1 MPIRHIHL
9 RVHSEYSLR
18 DSTIRIP
25 EKPEY
30 GDPGHAKHANLVSRA
45 VELGL
50 PALALTDDSNLFAQ
64 IKLYRAAEKVGIKSI
79 IGCDVWI
86 ANPED
91 ALRPD
96 RLTLLC
102 RDHAGY
108 LNLTRLVSRAWLEG
122 QHAGRA
128 QLQSDWLEGSATGL
142 IAIAGRDSACG
153 RLLTARRER
162 DGSAAFEFLR
172 RHFDDALYL
181 ELTRTRR
188 PGEDLF
194 NTLALDAAT
203 RLGLP
208 VVATNDVRFLEA
220 DDFEAHEARVCI
232 QQGQQLAD
240 PRRPHDYS
248 PEQWLK
254 PADAMAELFAD
265 VPEALENTVEL
276 AKRCNVELSFG
287 KYYLPA
293 FPAPKGHT
301 LDTWIGDLARTGLEE
316 RLAEFGIAPGHTRED
331 YDRRLEHEL
340 DTIIKMGFPGYFL
353 IVSDFIR
360 WAKSQGI
367 PVGPGRGS
375 GAGSVVAWSIKIT
388 DLDPL
393 RFNLLF
399 ERFLNPERVSM
410 PDFDVDFC
418 MERRDEVIAY
428 VAQKYGRDQ
437 VSQIITYGSMA
448 AKAVLRDCGRV
459 LGMPYGQVDKIAKL
473 IPRMPLDLTLG
484 DALGTS
490 GKAKQEPD
498 RVQHDFVQLY
508 QQDEEARTLVDL
520 ALKLEGLARN
530 VGKHA
535 GGVVIAPSPLTNF
548 SALYCEPGG
557 AGVVTQYDKND
568 VEAVGLV
575 KFDFLG
581 LRTLTIIDWAVKAI
595 NRRRAAAHGHA
606 PLPAAGHLP
615 PPAGEGMSMQTPG
628 VNPLLSQAGEE
639 RISAATVAAGNPPQS
654 TDPTAPLDIA
664 AIPLDDPE
672 VFRMFREARTVAV
685 FQFEGGGMQRLLKDA
700 KPDRFEDLIALNS
713 LFRPGPMDLIP
724 SYVARKHG
732 KEPVTYPDPRV
743 EPVLKE
749 TFGIMVYQ
757 EQVMQMAQIVGGYS
771 LGGADLLRR
780 AMGKKKLEEMVKH
793 RAIFR
798 EGAAKNGVE
807 EKRADAIFDQMEKFA
822 GYGFN
827 KSHAAAYSLVAYQTA
842 WLKTHYPAEFMA
854 ATMSSDMD
862 STDKLV
868 QFIEDCRANGLTILP
883 PDVNASDYHFVAIP
897 AGGEGGHD
905 AIRYGL
911 GAIKGVGRA
920 VCEAITETR
929 AAGGAFRNL
938 ADFCARMGAGKLNKR
953 VFEALIQAGA
963 LDALGPNRATLTTQL
978 PDAVKAAEQSSR
990 DRAAGQNDMFG
1001 AALAPGV
1008 SVAVTIA
1015 TQPPWPLERRLAG
1028 ERATLGHY
1036 LTGHPTDP
1044 WRDLLAQLTTCPI
1057 GEIAQ
1062 RYEPP
1067 PPRVNADDDDNR
1079 FRRAPE
1085 TPWTVAGMV
1094 VRVFRHGD
1102 TGAGVRL
1109 EDWSGAMTTNFFRDA
1124 LEQYGELVQP
1134 DAILIVE
1141 GGLAFDD
1148 FRGELRVR
1156 ARRVWTLDQ
1165 ACETGA
1171 RMLRIGVNGIDAG
1184 FVPVLKRALA
1194 GHCGGRTPLLLT
1206 GYHNATGSADL
1217 RLGDDWRVKVSTG
1230 LLRSLADVPGIK
1242 SVRPSLARPGSA
1254 P

>member
-1 MPIRHIHL
+1 MPIRYIHL
-9 RVHSEYSLR
+9 RTHSEYSLR

-64 IKLYRAAEKVGIKSI
+64 IKFYRAAEQVGIKAI
-79 IGCDVWI
+79 VGCDLWVTN
-86 ANPED
+86 AED
-91 ALRPD
+91 AARPD

-108 LNLTRLVSRAWLEG
+108 LNLTRLISRAWLEG

-128 QLQSDWLEGSATGL
+128 QLQPDWLDGAVGGL
-142 IAIAGRDSACG
+142 FAIVGRDSTCG
-153 RLLTARRER
+153 KLLVAQRER
-162 DGSAAFEFLR
+162 DAQDNLYALR
-172 RHFDDALYL
+172 RHFGDGLYL
-181 ELTRTRR
+181 EITRTARA
-188 PGEDLF
+188 GEDAF
-194 NTLALDAAT
+194 NAQALQLAARLD
-203 RLGLP
+203 LP
-208 VVATNDVRFLEA
+208 VLASNDVRFLEA

-232 QQGQQLAD
+232 QQGQQLSD
-240 PRRPHDYS
+240 PRRPRDYS

-265 VPEALENTVEL
+265 LPEALDNTVEL
-276 AKRCNVELSFG
+276 AKRCNLELSFG

-293 FPAPKGHT
+293 FPTPKGQT
-301 LDTWIGDLARTGLEE
+301 LDSWIGDLARKGLDEH
-316 RLAEFGIAPGHTRED
+316 LAQSGLAPGHTRAD
-331 YDRRLEHEL
+331 YDARLEHEL
-340 DTIIKMGFPGYFL
+340 DTIVKMGFPGYFL

-360 WAKSQGI
+360 WAKAQGI

-375 GAGSVVAWSIKIT
+375 GAGSVVAWSLKIT

-428 VAQKYGRDQ
+428 VAGKYGRDQ

-484 DALGTS
+484 DALGIS
-490 GKAKQEPD
+490 EKSKKEPD
-498 RVQHDFVQLY
+498 RVVREFCELY
-508 QQDEEARTLVDL
+508 RQDDEARTLIDL

-530 VGKHA
+530 AGKHA
-535 GGVVIAPSPLTNF
+535 GGVVIAPTPLTDF
-548 SALYCEPGG
+548 APLYCEPGG
-557 AGVVTQYDKND
+557 TGVVTQYDKND
-568 VEAVGLV
+568 VETVGLV

-595 NRRRAAAHGHA
+595 NARRAAERER
-606 PLPAAGHLP
+606 PPRPSSGHLP
-615 PPAGEGMSMQTPG
+615 P
-628 VNPLLSQAGEE
+628 QAGKGPD
-639 RISAATVAAGNPPQS
+639 AQPADA
-654 TDPTAPLDIA
+654 TAPLDIA
-664 AIPLDDPE
+664 TIPLDDPE

-732 KEPVTYPDPRV
+732 REPVTYPDPRV
-743 EPVLKE
+743 EPVLGE

-780 AMGKKKLEEMVKH
+780 AMGKKKKEEMVKH

-798 EGAAKNGVE
+798 EGAAKNGVPADQ
-807 EKRADAIFDQMEKFA
+807 ADAIFDQMEKFA

-862 STDKLV
+862 ATEKLV
-868 QFIEDCRANGLTILP
+868 QFIEDSRGIGLAIQP

-897 AGGEGGHD
+897 HGGDNGRD

-911 GAIKGVGRA
+911 GAIKGAGRA
-920 VCEAITETR
+920 VCEAIMAAR
-929 AAGGAFRNL
+929 ATGGPFRDL
-938 ADFCARMGAGKLNKR
+938 ADFCARMDSGKLNKR
-953 VFEALIQAGA
+953 VFEALIQSGA
-963 LDALGPNRATLTTQL
+963 MDALGANRATLAVQL
-978 PDAVKAAEQSSR
+978 PEAVKAAEQSLR
-990 DRAAGQNDMFG
+990 DREAGQNDMFG
-1001 AALAPGV
+1001 TALAPV
-1008 SVAVTIA
+1008 ATVAVA
-1015 TQPPWPLERRLAG
+1015 TPVQPEWPLERRLAG

-1036 LTGHPTDP
+1036 LSGHPTDP
-1044 WRDLLAQLTTCPI
+1044 WREVLAQLATCPI
-1057 GEIAQ
+1057 GEIAG

-1067 PPRVNADDDDNR
+1067 PPRGNHDGDEGR

-1094 VRVFRHGD
+1094 TRVFRHGD
-1102 TGAGVRL
+1102 TGAGVRV

-1124 LEQYGELVQP
+1124 MEQYGALVQP
-1134 DAILIVE
+1134 DAILVIE

-1165 ACETGA
+1165 ACEAGA
-1171 RMLRIGVNGIDAG
+1171 RVLRIGVNGIDAG
-1184 FVPVLKRALA
+1184 FVNTFKRALA

-1217 RLGDDWRVKVSTG
+1217 RLGDDWRVRVDTG
-1230 LLRSLADVPGIK
+1230 LLRSLAELPGIQ
-1242 SVRPSLARPGSA
+1242 SVRPSLARPA
-1254 P
+1254 R